1 MSSARTRTYHPRRG
15 RREVAIAV
23 LAVAAIFL
31 VTGGL
36 VLLFAPHD
44 DTNPVPASPA
54 VTLPVN
60 TSLPSD
66 ATPPSTPPTASPAP

>member
-15 RREVAIAV
+15 RREVATAV
-23 LAVAAIFL
+23 LAVVAIFL

-44 DTNPVPASPA
+44 DTNPVPSSPA
-54 VTLPVN
+54 VTLPID
-60 TSLPSD
+60 TSLPPD
-66 ATPPSTPPTASPAP
+66 TTPLSIPPTASPAP

>member
-36 VLLFAPHD
+36 LLLFAPHD
-44 DTNPVPASPA
+44 DTNSVPSSPAS
-54 VTLPVN
+54 TLPID
-60 TSLPSD
+60 TSLPPDS
-66 ATPPSTPPTASPAP
+66 TLPSTAPTASPAP